1 MSEELDPLLRALGE
15 VERDDQRRHPHAWEA
30 ALAGLTPAGQV
41 AAERAAIDPPDEHAA
56 FVAMFSRPVDAAEID
71 ALVAR
76 AGALVRTKPGATTSA
91 VAGTPVATSPTS
103 AARGPDATSSAP
115 TAARSPDAT
124 TSAPTAARSPVA
136 TSPTTAARSPD
147 ATTSAPTA
155 ARSPD
160 ATTSAPT
167 NAGPAPVVPLRRRTT
182 IAVAVV
188 LAIAAA
194 LVLWRLPGEAP
205 RGERIAYSLTVR
217 NETVK
222 TTRSSGPAAGPAR
235 YRVDSQ
241 IDWVLSPATPQ
252 REAVELRVEARD
264 AGGQAQTLAP
274 AFTRSPEGALRV
286 RGRLG
291 ELLPLAPGRWRLR
304 FVVGSAA
311 ALARGEGEALAED
324 LEIDVLAP
332 G

>member
-15 VERDDQRRHPHAWEA
+15 VERDDQRQHPHAWEA
-30 ALAGLTPAGQV
+30 ALAGLAPAGQV

-71 ALVAR
+71 GLVAR
-76 AGALVRTKPGATTSA
+76 AEALVRTSPGATTSPVA
-91 VAGTPVATSPTS
+91 VTPVASSP
-103 AARGPDATSSAP
+103 ATSE
-115 TAARSPDAT
+115 ARRSDARRSDAT
-124 TSAPTAARSPVA
+124 TPAPTH
-136 TSPTTAARSPD
+136 
-147 ATTSAPTA
+147 
-155 ARSPD
+155 
-160 ATTSAPT
+160 
-167 NAGPAPVVPLRRRTT
+167 AGPAPVVPLLRRRTT
-182 IAVAVV
+182 IAVAAM

-222 TTRSSGPAAGPAR
+222 TTRSSEPAAGPAR

-264 AGGQAQTLAP
+264 AGGQTQTLAP

-304 FVVGSAA
+304 FVVGSAV

>member
-76 AGALVRTKPGATTSA
+76 AGALVRTRPGATTSA
-91 VAGTPVATSPTS
+91 VAGTPVAS
-103 AARGPDATSSAP
+103 
-115 TAARSPDAT
+115 
-124 TSAPTAARSPVA
+124 
-136 TSPTTAARSPD
+136 SPTTAARSPD
-147 ATTSAPTA
+147 ATTSAPTN

-160 ATTSAPT
+160 ATSSAPT

-222 TTRSSGPAAGPAR
+222 TTRSSEPAAGPAR

-304 FVVGSAA
+304 FVVGSPA